1 MAEATLDET
10 IRFCGRELVLM
21 EMTYHGVT
29 RMVEVY
35 SYRTP
40 KSGNNLL
47 FAYCYKD
54 AKIESFKMD
63 EIDHAK
69 ATVTKFAPRNGWIV
83 EVT

>member
-1 MAEATLDET
+1 MEASLDT
-10 IRFCGRELVLM
+10 TVRFCGREQVLM
-21 EMTYHGVT
+21 EMTYNGVS

-40 KSGNNLL
+40 KSGETLL

-54 AKIESFKMD
+54 AKIESFRVD
-63 EIDHAK
+63 RIESAK
-69 ATVTKFAPRNGWIV
+69 ATVIKFAPRNGWSI